1 MALTTHPH
9 PTVEIVIPVYNEQ
22 AVLASSV
29 RRLHSY
35 LDLHFDLPFQ
45 ITIADNAS
53 TDATLRRAQEL
64 ARELPNVSVLH
75 LPRKGRGLAL
85 RAAWSASRAD
95 VVAYMD
101 VDLSTDLDALPA
113 LLEPLLQGRGDIAI
127 GSRLTPGA
135 EVTRGIKRELI
146 SRSYNLLLHVLL
158 GVTFSDAQCGF
169 KAARREAIAPLLE
182 RIEDE
187 NWFFDTE
194 LLYLAQRA
202 RLAIHEV
209 PVRWVDDPDSSVDIL
224 ATAREDLRGVMR
236 LRAERG
242 PQEPTA
248 PGRGSAAASVSSS
261 LPRRSAISD
270 ARGSGTLTA
279 TTMAARTSPAAIQ
292 KAR

>member
-1 MALTTHPH
+1 
-9 PTVEIVIPVYNEQ
+9 
-22 AVLASSV
+22 
-29 RRLHSY
+29 
-35 LDLHFDLPFQ
+35 
-45 ITIADNAS
+45 
-53 TDATLRRAQEL
+53 
-64 ARELPNVSVLH
+64 
-75 LPRKGRGLAL
+75 
-85 RAAWSASRAD
+85 
-95 VVAYMD
+95 MD

-113 LLEPLLQGRGDIAI
+113 LLEPLLEGRGDIAV
-127 GSRLTPGA
+127 GSRLIPGA
-135 EVTRGIKRELI
+135 QVTRGIKRELI
-146 SRSYNLLLHVLL
+146 SRSYNLLLHLLL
-158 GVTFSDAQCGF
+158 GATFSDAQCGF

-187 NWFFDTE
+187 SWFFDTE

-236 LRAERG
+236 LRAARAT
-242 PQEPTA
+242 QEPTA
-248 PGRGSAAASVSSS
+248 LGRGCASASVSSS
-261 LPRRSAISD
+261 PSRRLATSD